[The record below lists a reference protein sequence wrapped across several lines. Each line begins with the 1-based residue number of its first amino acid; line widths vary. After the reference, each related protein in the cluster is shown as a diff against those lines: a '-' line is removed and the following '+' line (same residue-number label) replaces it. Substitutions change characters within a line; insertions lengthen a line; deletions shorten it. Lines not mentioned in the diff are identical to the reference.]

1 MADEHM
7 TLAFEL
13 AALRRARDPQA
24 VVTDARRWAQ
34 YVGLLST
41 NPEAAHAFSATHLVR
56 RDFQLRPTAS
66 SFRELSSRVE
76 TERYVLVGTASNR
89 PAYLPSQRWEYL
101 RLEAAA
107 TAAGWELENPNTTRR
122 ERWSAW
128 LSGLLRVPE

>member
-13 AALRRARDPQA
+13 AALRRTRDPQA
-24 VVTDARRWAQ
+24 VVADARRWAQ

-41 NPEAAHAFSATHLVR
+41 NLEAAHAFSATHLVR
-56 RDFQLRPTAS
+56 RDFQLRPTTS

-76 TERYVLVGTASNR
+76 TERHVLVGTASNR
-89 PAYLPSQRWEYL
+89 PAYLPSQHWEYL
-101 RLEAAA
+101 SLEAAA
-107 TAAGWELENPNTTRR
+107 TAAGWELEPPKTTRR

-128 LSGLLRVPE
+128 LSGLLRVQE